1 MFTDTQTVKAN
12 MSNIMEVNALTG
24 EVITRDFTEA
34 ETEQKKLD
42 KAEAVAQAAAQAAK
56 AAAKQA
62 VLDKLG
68 LTADEASALLG

>member
-1 MFTDTQTVKAN
+1 

-34 ETEQKKLD
+34 ETQQSKLD
-42 KAEAVAQAAAQAAK
+42 KAEATKQAAAQTAK
-56 AAAKQA
+56 AAAKQS